1 MERVAKP
8 ANELEGLLRNRLPDA
23 VRRRLTD
30 VIIERSEGIEP
41 NWTAQP
47 VWSGH
52 LSHHDKRVF
61 IRALFEVRR
70 DHLLL
75 TDD

>member
-8 ANELEGLLRNRLPDA
+8 ANELEGLIRDRLPDA
-23 VRRRLTD
+23 VRRCLTD
-30 VIIERSEGIEP
+30 VIIECSEGIEP

-61 IRALFEVRR
+61 IRAFFEVRR

>member
-8 ANELEGLLRNRLPDA
+8 ANELEGLIRNRLPDA

-41 NWTAQP
+41 NWIAQP

-52 LSHHDKRVF
+52 LSHPISGCSLGRCSKFVGTIF
-61 IRALFEVRR
+61 C
-70 DHLLL
+70 
-75 TDD
+75 